1 MQIHAG
7 KCAMKDVFEVDCIT
21 AHRGPITAR
30 QYRIHWKGYPDS
42 EDEWL
47 SRTNI
52 HWETIRDYEL
62 QSGAYVHDWPHR
74 CPQCDLPCSSERG
87 IKAHI
92 RISHKE
98 VAGQKFTGTLADKAV
113 KTKKMANKQ
122 AEKAQVC
129 CAGKMLDNVFR
140 FKYLGST
147 FTADGNQHFDI
158 DERIAQAMQ
167 RCGTLRHVFGSP
179 SLSLSL
185 KLRLY
190 VAAVCSV
197 LIYGCETWTLDD
209 KTIRRINGANSR
221 MLIRIT
227 GRPIRDEARSL
238 TTSHDLVRQI
248 HKLRL
253 R

>member
-1 MQIHAG
+1 
-7 KCAMKDVFEVDCIT
+7 
-21 AHRGPITAR
+21 
-30 QYRIHWKGYPDS
+30 
-42 EDEWL
+42 
-47 SRTNI
+47 
-52 HWETIRDYEL
+52 
-62 QSGAYVHDWPHR
+62 
-74 CPQCDLPCSSERG
+74 
-87 IKAHI
+87 
-92 RISHKE
+92 
-98 VAGQKFTGTLADKAV
+98 
-113 KTKKMANKQ
+113 
-122 AEKAQVC
+122 
-129 CAGKMLDNVFR
+129 MLDNVFR

-209 KTIRRINGANSR
+209 KTIRRINGGNSR

-248 HKLRL
+248 RKLRL
-253 R
+253 RWLGEILRSGPSRLIYQAIKVQWDGKTKGNLFTDAPETDSLMDLAAIAHDKMKWASLVSKI